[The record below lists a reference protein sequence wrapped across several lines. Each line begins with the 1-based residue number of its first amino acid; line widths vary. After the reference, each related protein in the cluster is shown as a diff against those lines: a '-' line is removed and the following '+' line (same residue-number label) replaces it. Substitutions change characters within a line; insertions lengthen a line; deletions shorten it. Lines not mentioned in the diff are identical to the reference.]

1 MSDGAGIRAWIS
13 VYLKGV
19 CMGAADTVPGVSG
32 GTIAVVLG
40 IYERLITALTEL
52 DPAAVRHLPALH
64 TAEGRGALRSEFRRA
79 DVPFL
84 SVLGFGV
91 LSAAATV
98 ATAMNAA
105 VTRYPAPTSAFFF
118 GLIGASAVALYRYV
132 EIGTL
137 RRLLVAVA
145 GASLAFLLTDPAL
158 ATTGTATLPAL
169 FLAGAIAISAM
180 ILPGVSGAFLLL
192 VLGQYEYVSGI
203 PRRVAESVGPALNGD
218 AGPLVDASVPL
229 AAFAAGAVV
238 GLFSVAYAVRAA
250 LERHRAATF
259 TFLVSLMVGALRLP
273 AREVVENAPGLSVAG
288 LSVVVA
294 PALCGAAAVL
304 VLDRYTEK
312 LQY

>member
-52 DPAAVRHLPALH
+52 DPAAVRHLPTLH

-105 VTRYPAPTSAFFF
+105 VTRYPAPTYAFFF
-118 GLIGASAVALYRYV
+118 GLIGASAVVLYRYV
-132 EIGTL
+132 EIGTP

-203 PRRVAESVGPALNGD
+203 PRGLPR
-218 AGPLVDASVPL
+218 ASARPST
-229 AAFAAGAVV
+229 ATP
-238 GLFSVAYAVRAA
+238 VRSST
-250 LERHRAATF
+250 RRSRSPPSPRAPSWGCSRSPTPSEPPSNAT
-259 TFLVSLMVGALRLP
+259 ARRRLRSSS
-273 AREVVENAPGLSVAG
+273 A
-288 LSVVVA
+288 
-294 PALCGAAAVL
+294 
-304 VLDRYTEK
+304 
-312 LQY
+312 